1 LVQFCFQVKCIYLLK
16 KKQKKKEKKKDTTRS
31 RERNMWFM
39 KQVLCAVHTQKRRS
53 RFGRLTAK
61 L

>member
-1 LVQFCFQVKCIYLLK
+1 VYIALK
-16 KKQKKKEKKKDTTRS
+16 KKRKKKEKKKDTTRS